1 MAEPGDDQEKLDAFA
16 ARMKSVEDSLRPAPQ
31 KAGNGRQSSAVS
43 MAFRLSLEL
52 VVGVAVG
59 GAIGWALD
67 RWLGTSPVLLI
78 VFLVLGMAAGFKTAW
93 DTTRALNRNP
103 DGPDAGSE

>member
-16 ARMKSVEDSLRPAPQ
+16 ARVKSVGDSLRPAPP
-31 KAGNGRQSSAVS
+31 KAGNGQQGSALSV
-43 MAFRLSLEL
+43 ALRLSLEL

-67 RWLGTSPVLLI
+67 RWLETSPVLLI
-78 VFLVLGMAAGFKTAW
+78 VFLALGMAAGFKTAW
-93 DTTRALNRNP
+93 DTTRRLNRTIG
-103 DGPDAGSE
+103 GPDAGSD